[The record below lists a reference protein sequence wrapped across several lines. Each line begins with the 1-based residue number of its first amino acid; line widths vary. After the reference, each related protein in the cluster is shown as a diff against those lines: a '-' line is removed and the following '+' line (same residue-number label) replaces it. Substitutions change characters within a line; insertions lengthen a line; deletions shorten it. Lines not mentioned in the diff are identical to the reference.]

1 MNFSEGLNVKYRNTY
16 GIINFLSEKYLT
28 MTIKNGNVPVND
40 VNILVYPENWKE
52 IKLIKESEK

>member
-1 MNFSEGLNVKYRNTY
+1 MNFSEGLNVKYRDTY

-28 MTIKNGNVPVND
+28 LTVKKGTVPAND
-40 VNILVYPENWKE
+40 VNILIYKENWEE